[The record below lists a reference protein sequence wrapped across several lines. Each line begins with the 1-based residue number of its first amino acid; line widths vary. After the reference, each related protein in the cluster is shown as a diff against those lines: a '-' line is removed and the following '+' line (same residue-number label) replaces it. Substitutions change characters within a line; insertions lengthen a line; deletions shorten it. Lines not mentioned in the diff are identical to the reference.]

1 MLAVASAPT
10 GKSFRAAARPE
21 SLSLCVAKEK
31 VTKEKVT
38 KEKGHPAW
46 RLPPIHGQQVRE
58 LWPGFSTG
66 LLSGRKGID
75 IPVDARYAACR
86 PQLAAAQGPPVE
98 RRAILARTRYAY
110 CAGDGELTTSVPFA
124 PFAQR
129 QRAIKFY
136 KARP

>member
-10 GKSFRAAARPE
+10 GKSFRAATRPE

-31 VTKEKVT
+31 VTKEK
-38 KEKGHPAW
+38 GHPAW
-46 RLPPIHGQQVRE
+46 RLPGIHARQVRE
-58 LWPGFSTG
+58 LGPGFSTG

-98 RRAILARTRYAY
+98 RRAILARTRCAY